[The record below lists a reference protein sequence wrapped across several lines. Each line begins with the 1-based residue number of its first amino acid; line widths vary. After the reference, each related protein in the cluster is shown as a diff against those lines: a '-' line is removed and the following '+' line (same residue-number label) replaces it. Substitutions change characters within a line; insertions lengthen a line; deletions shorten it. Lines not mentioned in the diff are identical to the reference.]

1 MIQNT
6 TRSEDA
12 IIERARKNQL
22 VEELIE
28 IIERLDAKLEEWKE
42 KYGCDSPDEVQW
54 EDDSE

>member
-6 TRSEDA
+6 TQSEDKV
-12 IIERARKNQL
+12 IELARANQL

-28 IIERLDAKLEEWKE
+28 IIERLDNKLEEWKE
-42 KYGCDSPDEVQW
+42 KSGCDSPDEVQW